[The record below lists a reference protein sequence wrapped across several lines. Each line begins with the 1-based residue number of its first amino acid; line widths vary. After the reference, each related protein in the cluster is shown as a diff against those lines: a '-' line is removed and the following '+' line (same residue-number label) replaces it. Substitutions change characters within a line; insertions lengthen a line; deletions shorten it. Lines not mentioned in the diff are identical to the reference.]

1 MNPTDLLTSVAA
13 HIDPR
18 YGTGTTKVWYM
29 KPDFFR
35 DGNMGHEW
43 LVERNL
49 VPSLATIEKTHTL
62 VGTLDVSDPEDAY
75 QMMQGE
81 NWSPRGEA
89 RGLIAGLGLQHTS
102 MSVGDI
108 VESAGVL
115 FLVEGG
121 GFKRLP

>member
-1 MNPTDLLTSVAA
+1 MKTLKDIAGS
-13 HIDPR
+13 IDAR

-35 DGNMGHEW
+35 DGMMSVAW
-43 LVERNL
+43 LEKDGKL
-49 VPSLATIEKTHTL
+49 PTLATLEQTHVC
-62 VGTLDVSDPEDAY
+62 VGTLNIDHPEEAW

-81 NWSPRGEA
+81 FWSPKGEA
-89 RGLIAGLGLQHTS
+89 NSFILGLGLQHTS

-108 VESAGVL
+108 VEKEGVL
-115 FLVEGG
+115 FMVDGI